1 MIFRFIISKQIKI
14 FFLDAREALHGV
26 GMIVSNKK
34 GSAYPEK
41 DYNNINKFLNRL
53 LGCTVHL
60 QNAIFTFFSDV
71 LTAVILQAKRN
82 GKWDMGIMD
91 LGSNNEIAT
100 RKETKFY
107 VLNSKSENCR
117 KVEMHTVLVE
127 RGITWEKALEIYRQ
141 SSQSSCSNEIGFYL
155 MNQTKNNNRVAILAV
170 LSQDNNK
177 LQERKMPV
185 TFSIYRPNTGLQ
197 TSVETLD
204 SLNKKF
210 KKVSPS
216 EAKLHWIEHFRK
228 SATECIHRFR
238 EGHCSN
244 VRNCDIGL
252 RTRKFFIL
260 AGSVLTVWSRVENLL
275 CHLTGSSQFR
285 LQIIR
290 VRTSDNLKIVG
301 CVIPTICIKKID
313 SFLSSISSK
322 SYVQSHLAAHVTA
335 NDDKK
340 SAKFGAQFNKKS
352 KMAIVGDS
360 ENNNFINRN
369 SKNFNISNEN
379 NQFFN
384 FDIT

>member
-1 MIFRFIISKQIKI
+1 
-14 FFLDAREALHGV
+14 
-26 GMIVSNKK
+26 MIVSNKK

-100 RKETKFY
+100 RKETKYY
-107 VLNSKSENCR
+107 VLNNKSDVCR
-117 KVEMHTVLVE
+117 KVEMHTVFVE
-127 RGITWEKALEIYRQ
+127 RGITWEKALEIYRLH
-141 SSQSSCSNEIGFYL
+141 SQSSNSNEIGFYL
-155 MNQTKNNNRVAILAV
+155 MNQVKNNNRIAVLAV
-170 LSQDNNK
+170 LSQECNK
-177 LQERKMPV
+177 LQERKMPM

-197 TSVETLD
+197 TSVETFD
-204 SLNKKF
+204 SLSKKF
-210 KKVSPS
+210 KKVSPC
-216 EAKLHWIEHFRK
+216 EAKSHWIENYKK
-228 SATECIHRFR
+228 SANECIHRFR
-238 EGHCSN
+238 EGYCSN
-244 VRNCDIGL
+244 IRNCDIGL
-252 RTRKFFIL
+252 RTRKFYIL

-313 SFLSSISSK
+313 SFLSSTSSK
-322 SYVQSHLAAHVTA
+322 SYIQSHMTFQVTTS
-335 NDDKK
+335 DDKK
-340 SAKFGAQFNKKS
+340 SIKNGAQNTKKS
-352 KMAIVGDS
+352 NMASVGDY

-369 SKNFNISNEN
+369 SNSFNVSNEK